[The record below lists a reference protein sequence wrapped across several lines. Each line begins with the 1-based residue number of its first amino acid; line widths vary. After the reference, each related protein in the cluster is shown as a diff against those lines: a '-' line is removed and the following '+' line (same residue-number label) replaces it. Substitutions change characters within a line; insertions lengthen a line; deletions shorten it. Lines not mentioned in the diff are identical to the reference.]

1 MKHNKNKIQL
11 VSNKLRSLIS
21 LNQEE
26 YNTLFK
32 VFDELVKE
40 KLSLTTLKGQ
50 LRLFKDFRE
59 QKNSSLYGSKA
70 KLDFILLYLKET
82 PNQAYHGFIFNM
94 TQSKVSE

>member
-11 VSNKLRSLIS
+11 ASNKLRSLIS

-59 QKNSSLYGSKA
+59 QKAAVFTEVRLSLISFY
-70 KLDFILLYLKET
+70 FI
-82 PNQAYHGFIFNM
+82 
-94 TQSKVSE
+94 